1 VFPGHRF
8 PGVVTQLSDGR
19 AGVALTFDDGP
30 HPSGTPAVLAE
41 LAAADARATFFLVA
55 RQAVA
60 RPSLVAEILAAGHE
74 VACHGDRHLPHCLLP
89 PPFVWRDLAYA
100 CDVIEQIAGTEV
112 RAVRSPFGAMSLA
125 TMAFCRRRGLDLTGW
140 SCWGWDWRRG
150 ATPASITAHA
160 TRDLASGDV
169 VLLHD
174 SDFYSAPGCWRAT
187 AAAVGPIVEAV
198 RARGLEPVTLAAAH
212 PPHIRHAS

>member
-1 VFPGHRF
+1 
-8 PGVVTQLSDGR
+8 VVTQLSDDR

-41 LAAADARATFFLVA
+41 LAEAGAQATFFLVA

-60 RPSLVAEILAAGHE
+60 RPALVAEILAAGHE

-89 PPFVWRDLAYA
+89 PPVVWRDLTYA
-100 CDVIEQIAGTEV
+100 CDVIEQISGTEV
-112 RAVRSPFGAMSLA
+112 GAVRSPFGAMSLA

-140 SCWGWDWRRG
+140 SRWGWDWRRG
-150 ATPASITAHA
+150 ATAGSITGHV
-160 TRDLASGDV
+160 TRDVAAGDI

-174 SDFYSAPGCWRAT
+174 SDFYSAPGSWRAT
-187 AAAVGPIVEAV
+187 AAAVRPIVDAV
-198 RARGLEPVTLAAAH
+198 RSRGLEPVKLAATY
-212 PPHIRHAS
+212 PPRIRHMS